1 MSVAFDEKMLGL
13 AIVALCGLFLY
24 YYRPRNLET
33 KFRQPLLWS
42 EVGKGCFVCQVIFL
56 LLFQCVYL
64 IVWIFTGHV
73 IFERWMEFNN
83 MLLYPFTFLND
94 MDLHNAM
101 LSILFYGIPIISA
114 MLTQWKIIGPLR
126 EEKAPRH
133 HLYLLVGLLPVMSVV
148 VLFFDFFFG
157 FFPDMMRL
165 EMMLPL
171 FLPSLAF
178 FSPVFIAV
186 FAVEMSLSKLVN
198 YEVDNENPISVTL
211 P

>member
-13 AIVALCGLFLY
+13 AVVVLCGLFLY

-33 KFRQPLLWS
+33 KFKQPLLWS
-42 EVGKGCFVCQVIFL
+42 EVGKGCMVCQVIFL

-64 IVWIFTGHV
+64 IVWIFSGHV
-73 IFERWMEFNN
+73 NLERWMEFNN
-83 MLLYPFTFLND
+83 ILLHPFSFLND

-114 MLTQWKIIGPLR
+114 MLTQWKIIEPLK

-133 HLYLLVGLLPVMSVV
+133 HVYLLIASLPVVSVV
-148 VLFFDFFFG
+148 VLFVDFFFG
-157 FFPDMMRL
+157 LFPDMMRL
-165 EMMLPL
+165 EMSIQL
-171 FLPSLAF
+171 FLQSLAL
-178 FSPVFIAV
+178 FSPLLIGVLAV
-186 FAVEMSLSKLVN
+186 KMSLSKLSN
-198 YEVDNENPISVTL
+198 YEVDNENPTSVTL